1 MRLLLASRSA
11 TRRRMLQE
19 AGVAFESVDTSF
31 DEDDV
36 KAALRAQG
44 LDARSLADALAER
57 KALGV
62 AADPADLVLGSDQ
75 TLERADGSMLDK
87 PGSPAE
93 LADQLRSLSGRSHF
107 LHSAAVIVEGGA
119 PVWRY
124 TQSVELRVRDLTD
137 RFLAS
142 YIEQEYD
149 AVRHHVGGYRIEG
162 AGVQLF
168 DSIHGDHFAILG
180 LPLLPLLGN
189 LRERGLLTS

>member
-1 MRLLLASRSA
+1 MKLLLASRSA
-11 TRRRMLQE
+11 TRRRMLHE
-19 AGVAFESVDTSF
+19 AGIAFESVDSSF

-36 KAALRAQG
+36 KAALRAEG
-44 LDARSLADALAER
+44 LDARGLADALAER

-62 AADPADLVLGSDQ
+62 AAGSGNLVLGSDQ

-93 LADQLRSLSGRSHF
+93 LAEQLRSLSGRSHF
-107 LHSAAVIVEGGA
+107 LHSAAVIVEAGA
-119 PVWRY
+119 PVWRH

-137 RFLAS
+137 AFLGS

-162 AGVQLF
+162 PGVQLF
-168 DSIHGDHFAILG
+168 DSILGDHFAILG
-180 LPLLPLLGN
+180 LPLLPLLGY